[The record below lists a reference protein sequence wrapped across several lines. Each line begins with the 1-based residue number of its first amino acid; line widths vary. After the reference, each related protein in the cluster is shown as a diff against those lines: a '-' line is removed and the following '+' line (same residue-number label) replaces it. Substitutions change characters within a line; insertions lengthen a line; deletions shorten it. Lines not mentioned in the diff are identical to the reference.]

1 MYEKFENVL
10 QSINWQI
17 DPITLYRPIEYALR
31 SGGKRLRPSLVGIAC
46 EMFNG
51 DYKNTENAAIAIEIF
66 HNFTLLH
73 DDMMDDS
80 PTRRNMETVH
90 KKWNSN
96 TAILSGDA
104 MLIKSYEFLSKIPQK
119 YWTDVFP
126 LFTKTALQV
135 CEGQRFDMDFE
146 TMDDVTIEQYFEMI
160 RLKTAVLLACS
171 LKIGAIL
178 ADAPQ
183 KECDLLYDFGIALG
197 IAFQLKDD
205 YLDTFGDSD
214 MLGKRIGGDIL
225 CRKKTFLLL
234 SALTIADED
243 IQKLIKII
251 INSKIDTDEE
261 KICQISEIYINLSIP
276 SICEQEIGK
285 YYKKAKYYLKNISLP
300 EKNKENLGNLV
311 EKLQIRQK

>member
-1 MYEKFENVL
+1 MYKKFENIL
-10 QSINWQI
+10 QTIKWQI
-17 DPITLYRPIEYALR
+17 DPITLYKPIEYALG

-51 DYKNTENAAIAIEIF
+51 DSKIAENAAIAIEIF

-73 DDMMDDS
+73 DDMMDNS

-90 KKWNSN
+90 KKWNAN

-104 MLIKSYEFLSKIPQK
+104 MMIKSYEFLTKIPHN
-119 YWTDVFP
+119 YWADVLP

-135 CEGQRFDMDFE
+135 CEGQQFDMDFE
-146 TMDDVTIEQYFEMI
+146 TQDDVTIEQYFEMI

-183 KECDLLYDFGIALG
+183 EECDLLYDFGIALG

-205 YLDTFGDSD
+205 YLDAFGTSD
-214 MLGKRIGGDIL
+214 ILGKQIGGDIL

-234 SALTIADED
+234 SALTVADEG

-251 INSKIDTDEE
+251 LDSKINTDRE
-261 KICQISEIYINLSIP
+261 KIGQISEIYINLNIP
-276 SICEQEIGK
+276 SICEREIEK
-285 YYKKAKYYLKNISLP
+285 YYKKAKYYLEKISLP
-300 EKNKENLGNLV
+300 EKNKENLNSLIK
-311 EKLQIRQK
+311 KLQIRQK